1 MSRIVCMLTRLHVN
15 IFGANSQTALRPGG
29 CVGRRVWILL
39 AMTHFTLDFS
49 ACSPLSQGGK
59 LTSKAAPRSRPRL
72 QPLWDMP
79 NKLQWRTVSPL
90 ARRFLHPVP
99 PPQDNRL
106 GAAQKVKNQRF
117 HKAAHKGPTVCKEC
131 PLGDSRMETADP
143 LTGREEVPAA
153 PPRRRF
159 FIRARRQ
166 LKWDSYD
173 RSQEGRT
180 TTVPGFIDWG
190 PTGTDSVD
198 DDGKRGPNVT
208 LSTRASSVT
217 TATTAGTTPR
227 LSQRTLTV
235 VTTPESRSTTKSPHS
250 HSETATPPRHG
261 DPPGLAVHQII
272 TITVSLIMVI
282 AALITTLVLKN
293 CCSQSANGRHNSH
306 QRKIHQQEES
316 CQNLTDFTPAR
327 VPSKVDIFT
336 AYNDSLQC
344 SHECVRTAVPI
355 YTDEMIQ
362 QTPVYKT
369 AYNGNRPSPTERQLI
384 PVAFVSEKWFEISC

>member
-1 MSRIVCMLTRLHVN
+1 MWKLLIYAKGKVKVELSFCW
-15 IFGANSQTALRPGG
+15 PGG

-39 AMTHFTLDFS
+39 AMTHLTLDFS

-99 PPQDNRL
+99 PPQDNRV
-106 GAAQKVKNQRF
+106 GAAQKVKNQKF
-117 HKAAHKGPTVCKEC
+117 HKAAHKGPTVCKDC

-153 PPRRRF
+153 SPRRRF

-198 DDGKRGPNVT
+198 DDGKGGPNVT

-261 DPPGLAVHQII
+261 DPPGKTHGRSNTFNNWGVSDFVAVFRL
-272 TITVSLIMVI
+272 S
-282 AALITTLVLKN
+282 ALP
-293 CCSQSANGRHNSH
+293 
-306 QRKIHQQEES
+306 S
-316 CQNLTDFTPAR
+316 CIDAKMETCWSF
-327 VPSKVDIFT
+327 
-336 AYNDSLQC
+336 
-344 SHECVRTAVPI
+344 
-355 YTDEMIQ
+355 
-362 QTPVYKT
+362 
-369 AYNGNRPSPTERQLI
+369 
-384 PVAFVSEKWFEISC
+384 AFVKLTHKLDLQ